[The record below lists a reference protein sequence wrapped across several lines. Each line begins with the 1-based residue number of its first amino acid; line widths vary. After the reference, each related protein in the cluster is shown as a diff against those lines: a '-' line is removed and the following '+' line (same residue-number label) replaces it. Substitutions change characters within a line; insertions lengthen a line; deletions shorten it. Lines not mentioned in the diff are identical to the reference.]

1 MVAIMKQLEKLK
13 IDNIMSV
20 LKIIHLNPNISKKN
34 ISILTGLS
42 STLLTNICNQLKE
55 KKIIIEGNTLVS
67 NKAGRREI
75 ALNMNYSLKK
85 VIGINI
91 SSEFCEIVISDLK
104 PALLFYKRIETKTTN
119 NKELANSIFGA
130 IETYISES
138 YLSTND
144 FIGIGI
150 SAKGTTDKEQGIVGE
165 DFLEE
170 KIKIKEYLS
179 SKINLPIFIE
189 NDVKA
194 LAIAQ
199 NFFFP
204 EDEDFFLV
212 KYSIHGIGGAIF
224 KDGNLYTAKENAVA
238 KIGHIIIDPNGNY
251 CPVCKR
257 RGCLESLI
265 SIKAIKKEIKDSF
278 SHETFPILYKKL
290 NGDFESFSIDA
301 LFESYNQGSIPI
313 NNLIRKSVSF
323 MAQSIINVT
332 AILGNSKVILYGDFF
347 SKKEY
352 LFLLEQYIRE
362 YQLINMWD
370 KIVLSK
376 LSIDQERLASCVIVI
391 KNIFYKELNRY
402 FHII

>member
-313 NNLIRKSVSF
+313 NNLIRKSASF

>member
-1 MVAIMKQLEKLK
+1 MVDIMKQLEKLK

-20 LKIIHLNPNISKKN
+20 LKVIHLNPNISKKN
-34 ISILTGLS
+34 ISLLTGLS

-55 KKIIIEGNTLVS
+55 KKMIIEGNTLVS
-67 NKAGRREI
+67 TKAGRREI

-85 VIGINI
+85 VIGVNI

-104 PALLFYKRIETKTTN
+104 PALLFYKRVETNIAN

-150 SAKGTTDKEQGIVGE
+150 SAKGTTDKELGIVGE

-204 EDEDFFLV
+204 EDEDFFLI

-224 KDGNLYTAKENAVA
+224 KDGNLYTTKGNAVA
-238 KIGHIIIDPNGNY
+238 KIGHIIIDPTKDY

-265 SIKAIKKEIKDSF
+265 SIQAIKKEIKNSF
-278 SHETFPILYKKL
+278 SYETFPILYKKL
-290 NGDFESFSIDA
+290 NGDFNNFSIEA
-301 LFESYNQGSIPI
+301 LFESYNEGSIPV
-313 NNLIRKSVSF
+313 NTLIRKSASF
-323 MAQSIINVT
+323 MAQSIINVS

-347 SKKEY
+347 SKEEY

-370 KIVLSK
+370 KISLSK

-391 KNIFYKELNRY
+391 KNIFYTELNKY

>member
-1 MVAIMKQLEKLK
+1 MKQLEKLK
-13 IDNIMSV
+13 IDNIMAV
-20 LKIIHLNPNISKKN
+20 LKVIHLNSNISKKN
-34 ISILTGLS
+34 ISNLTGLS

-55 KKIIIEGNTLVS
+55 KNLIIEGNTLIS

-104 PALLFYKRIETKTTN
+104 PSLLFYKRIETKITDN
-119 NKELANSIFGA
+119 EELSNSIFGA
-130 IETYISES
+130 IENYISES
-138 YLSTND
+138 YLSTHD

-150 SAKGTTDKEQGIVGE
+150 SAKGTTDKEHGIVGE

-204 EDEDFFLV
+204 EDSNFFLI

-224 KDGNLYTAKENAVA
+224 KDGNLYSAENTVA
-238 KIGHIIIDPNGNY
+238 KIGHIIMDPKGKY
-251 CPVCKR
+251 CPICKR

-265 SIKAIKKEIKDSF
+265 SIQTLKKEIKNSF
-278 SHETFPILYKKL
+278 THESYPILYKKL
-290 NGDFESFSIDA
+290 NGNFDNFTIDK
-301 LFESYNQGSIPI
+301 LFESYREGSIAI
-313 NNLIRKSVSF
+313 NDLLRKSASF
-323 MAQSIINVT
+323 MAQSIINVS
-332 AILGNSKVILYGDFF
+332 AILGNNKVILYGDFF
-347 SKKEY
+347 LKDEY
-352 LFLLEQYIRE
+352 LFLLEQYIKE
-362 YQLINMWD
+362 YQLIDMWD
-370 KIVLSK
+370 RIVLSK
-376 LSIDQERLASCVIVI
+376 LNIEQERLASCLIVI
-391 KNIFYKELNRY
+391 KNIFYKDLNRY

>member
-1 MVAIMKQLEKLK
+1 MKQLEKLK

>member
-1 MVAIMKQLEKLK
+1 MKQLEKLK

-313 NNLIRKSVSF
+313 NNLIRKSASF

>member
-1 MVAIMKQLEKLK
+1 MKQLEKLK

-55 KKIIIEGNTLVS
+55 KKMIIEGNTLVS

-85 VIGINI
+85 VIGVNI

-104 PALLFYKRIETKTTN
+104 PSLLFYKRIETKISN
-119 NKELANSIFGA
+119 NKELADSIFEA
-130 IETYISES
+130 IETYILES

-150 SAKGTTDKEQGIVGE
+150 SAKGTTDKELGIVGE

-204 EDEDFFLV
+204 EDEDFFLI

-224 KDGNLYTAKENAVA
+224 KDGNLYTAK
-238 KIGHIIIDPNGNY
+238 KMLLLKLG
-251 CPVCKR
+251 
-257 RGCLESLI
+257 
-265 SIKAIKKEIKDSF
+265 
-278 SHETFPILYKKL
+278 ILL
-290 NGDFESFSIDA
+290 
-301 LFESYNQGSIPI
+301 
-313 NNLIRKSVSF
+313 
-323 MAQSIINVT
+323 
-332 AILGNSKVILYGDFF
+332 
-347 SKKEY
+347 
-352 LFLLEQYIRE
+352 
-362 YQLINMWD
+362 
-370 KIVLSK
+370 
-376 LSIDQERLASCVIVI
+376 
-391 KNIFYKELNRY
+391 
-402 FHII
+402 

>member
-1 MVAIMKQLEKLK
+1 MKQLEKLK

-391 KNIFYKELNRY
+391 KNIFYTELNRY

>member
-1 MVAIMKQLEKLK
+1 MKQLEKLK

-104 PALLFYKRIETKTTN
+104 PALLFYKRIETKTAN

-313 NNLIRKSVSF
+313 NNLIRKSASF